1 MNLPVT
7 NPIVKNVPLD
17 KIIPDKLF
25 LDLLDKKFTGYVY
38 LIIEGK
44 YSFEESILILNAG
57 KIEGAIY
64 LIDGYDTEM
73 FGKEAIDYCLNCY
86 GAKNGR
92 LNIFALTSD
101 QIKLILLFNDKIKYA
116 WPIKKSK
123 DLLIFRNIK
132 YNEALIYN
140 LLKEK
145 IVKNKT
151 SKDVL
156 SDFNLDDLLKE

>member
-7 NPIVKNVPLD
+7 NPIVKNAPLE
-17 KIIPDKLF
+17 KIIPEKLF

-38 LIIEGK
+38 LIIEGR
-44 YSFEESILILNAG
+44 YCFEESILILNDG

-64 LIDGYDTEM
+64 IIDGFNIELL
-73 FGKEAIDYCLNCY
+73 GKDSINYCLNCY
-86 GAKNGR
+86 GATNGR

-116 WPIKKSK
+116 LPITKNK
-123 DLLIFRNIK
+123 DIPGLRNAK
-132 YNEALIYN
+132 YNDALIYN

-145 IVKNKT
+145 IVRNKT

-156 SDFNLDDLLKE
+156 NDFNLEDLLKE